1 MRPGGGKQSL
11 QLPGG
16 QGGGGA
22 APHIQGVDG
31 QAALLQNPAGV
42 LHLLQHRRQIGLH
55 QLQSPAHV
63 GGHKGA
69 VGAPGGTEGNPDVQG
84 HLVLPHL
91 PVHRQAG
98 LGAVHRQL
106 GPEGGHAVLPLQ
118 LGLGLLR
125 RAPRQHTAGG
135 QLHRAH
141 PGEGPP
147 GGLLAQHGGPRPVE
161 SHLKSV
167 LEGVVHPLRGLV
179 QKAALHLGL
188 ALGGPL
194 GAGHPGGHHRPVRA
208 SVQGKDRLVVG
219 RGVPLRV
226 LRALPGE
233 QHEHHLLHRVFVA
246 LRLPVVILNLKI
258 QLHNSTT

>member
-1 MRPGGGKQSL
+1 MRPGGGKQRL
-11 QLPGG
+11 QLSGG

-31 QAALLQNPAGV
+31 QAALLQNSAGIFY
-42 LHLLQHRRQIGLH
+42 LLQHRRQIGLH
-55 QLQSPAHV
+55 QLQGPAHV

-106 GPEGGHAVLPLQ
+106 GPEGGDPVFLLQ
-118 LGLGLLR
+118 FRLGLLR
-125 RAPRQHTAGG
+125 RAPRQHAAGG

-147 GGLLAQHGGPRPVE
+147 GGLLAQHGGPRLVE
-161 SHLKSV
+161 GHLQGV

-179 QKAALHLGL
+179 QKETLHLGL

-194 GAGHPGGHHRPVRA
+194 GAGHPGGHCGPLQTP
-208 SVQGKDRLVVG
+208 VQGENGLIV
-219 RGVPLRV
+219 
-226 LRALPGE
+226 
-233 QHEHHLLHRVFVA
+233 
-246 LRLPVVILNLKI
+246 
-258 QLHNSTT
+258 